1 VLQFRVKNRAG
12 AHPLVAVLATIVVA
26 LLASVPRAAETQ
38 DPAAIEAPTPVEQA
52 LIEQRCNTT
61 RATTTIES
69 GAYHT
74 CLMTE
79 LGGIRTD
86 FGRDLTKLTPAERR
100 AIDATCNKVRSL
112 EGRDAYVSCLSGQLA
127 ALHARRNPVAAA
139 PAAQMPQQ
147 ATDLSSLAQAVA
159 AAPPPPGRSGTPW
172 IVAGVSVLLM
182 AGAAGLFLMRRRPST
197 KCKTCGAVVPGGGDL
212 CQACRHA
219 AAEALRHAALERAEQ
234 ERAEQQQINQQH
246 AQEEAW
252 RLEQVRQAE
261 DAHRQQTERAQ
272 REEQA
277 RREEEER
284 RRDEELRARSEYAV
298 ETVFDPY
305 AVLGLALDASR
316 ESIESAYTQA
326 RKKYDADQVAHLS
339 AEVQEHFKHKA
350 EAVERA
356 YQMLT
361 AAV

>member
-1 VLQFRVKNRAG
+1 MA
-12 AHPLVAVLATIVVA
+12 IA

-38 DPAAIEAPTPVEQA
+38 DPAALDAPTPVEQA

-61 RATTTIES
+61 RATSTIES

-79 LGGIRTD
+79 LAGIRAD
-86 FGRDLTKLTPAERR
+86 FGRDLTKLTPVERR
-100 AIDATCNKVRSL
+100 AIDAVCNKVRNL
-112 EGRDAYVSCLSGQLA
+112 EGRDAYVTCLSGQLA

-139 PAAQMPQQ
+139 PAASPTQQ
-147 ATDLSSLAQAVA
+147 PADLSALAQAA
-159 AAPPPPGRSGTPW
+159 ASAPPPTVSSGTPW
-172 IVAGVSVLLM
+172 IIAGVSVLLM

-197 KCKTCGAVVPGGGDL
+197 KCKTCGTVVPEGGDL

-234 ERAEQQQINQQH
+234 ERAEQEQIKQQH
-246 AQEEAW
+246 AREEAR
-252 RLEQVRQAE
+252 RLEQIRQAE
-261 DAHRQQTERAQ
+261 VAQREQIERVQ

-277 RREEEER
+277 RREEEQR
-284 RRDEELRARSEYAV
+284 RRDEELRTRSEYAV
-298 ETVFDPY
+298 ETAFDPY

-356 YQMLT
+356 YQMLS

>member
-1 VLQFRVKNRAG
+1 MLQLRVKNRVG
-12 AHPLVAVLATIVVA
+12 ARPLVPVLATFVVA

-38 DPAAIEAPTPVEQA
+38 DPAAIDAPTPVEQA
-52 LIEQRCNTT
+52 LIEQRCNTI
-61 RATTTIES
+61 RATSTIES

-79 LGGIRTD
+79 LGGIRSD
-86 FGRDLTKLTPAERR
+86 FGRDLTRLTPVERR
-100 AIDATCNKVRSL
+100 AIDAVCNKVRNL

-139 PAAQMPQQ
+139 PAAALPPQPP
-147 ATDLSSLAQAVA
+147 DLNTLAQAVA
-159 AAPPPPGRSGTPW
+159 ATPPPPGSSGTPW
-172 IVAGVSVLLM
+172 IVVSVSVLLM
-182 AGAAGLFLMRRRPST
+182 AGGAGLFLMRRRPST
-197 KCKTCGAVVPGGGDL
+197 KCKTCGAVVPEGGDL

-219 AAEALRHAALERAEQ
+219 AADALRHAALERAEQ
-234 ERAEQQQINQQH
+234 ERAEQEQIKQQH
-246 AQEEAW
+246 AREEAW
-252 RLEQVRQAE
+252 QLEQVRQAE
-261 DAHRQQTERAQ
+261 VAQRQQIERAQ

-277 RREEEER
+277 RREEEQR
-284 RRDEELRARSEYAV
+284 RSDEELRARSEYAV
-298 ETVFDPY
+298 ETAFDPH
-305 AVLGLALDASR
+305 AVLGLAPDASR
-316 ESIESAYTQA
+316 ESIDSAYTQA

-339 AEVQEHFKHKA
+339 AEVQEHFKLKA